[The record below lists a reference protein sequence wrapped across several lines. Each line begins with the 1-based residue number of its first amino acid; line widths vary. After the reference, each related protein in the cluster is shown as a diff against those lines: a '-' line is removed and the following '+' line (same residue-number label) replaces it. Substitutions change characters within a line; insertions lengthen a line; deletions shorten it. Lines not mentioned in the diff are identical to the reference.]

1 MRFLTGNSFGKSR
14 ATLDGIGNTRIHNN
28 LALVN
33 VAFRGP
39 AFAPAGPWQPA
50 YVVQL
55 PSPGVYVHNSLFDI
69 YREGQLPLLLPDQTA
84 PWVINA
90 SLDYVGSAPS
100 NVGLSYTLKD
110 SSNQTVSSGALKDLN
125 ITGTTMTGMTT
136 LPDGSVD
143 LWWPNGLGNQTLY
156 YMTVSAV
163 DSSNNTLASVTK
175 RTAFRTIVLNEF
187 PITDLQLSQGV
198 APGNNWH
205 FEINGHEFYAKVG
218 LLWFFWRQN

>member
-1 MRFLTGNSFGKSR
+1 MRFQIGNSFEKNR
-14 ATLDGIGNTRIHNN
+14 VILDGIGNTIGQSDITSID
-28 LALVN
+28 
-33 VAFRGP
+33 VACRGP

-55 PSPGVYVHNSLFDI
+55 PSPGVYVHNSMFDI
-69 YREGQLPLLLPDQTA
+69 YREGQLPLLLPNQTA

-90 SLDYVGSAPS
+90 SLDYVGNAPS
-100 NVGLSYTLKD
+100 SVGLSYTLKD
-110 SSNQTVSSGALKDLN
+110 SANQTVSSGTLSKIN
-125 ITGTTMTGMTT
+125 ITDSTMTGSTT

-143 LWWPNGLGNQTLY
+143 LWWPSGLGNQTLY

-163 DSSNNTLASVTK
+163 DSNNNTLASATK

-218 LLWFFWRQN
+218 LIQSCED